1 MPQPRCPRA
10 SPSDIAAFPSRP
22 VTLVVPNP
30 PGGLV
35 DTSAR
40 LLGDTLTKVIA
51 QPVVIDNRAGGSGNV
66 AYGLVA
72 RAPADGYT
80 LLTSYSA
87 YHVGNPSLMA
97 KLPWA
102 QKDFTPVALITVAT
116 NVIAVHP
123 SIPANNLKEF
133 IAYLKK
139 NPGKVSYASQG
150 SGSVSHIGT
159 EVFKAQT
166 GTSMVHI
173 PYRGSGP
180 AVQDVV
186 TGQVQMFMT
195 TPPSVMQFVQQGKLK
210 AYAVTG
216 TTRHPQL
223 PDVPTTAEAGLPGFE
238 LESWVAIFAPAGT
251 PPAVVAKLSDSHQAG
266 AGHARSEGP
275 GRRGGHRDPLSAAVA
290 ARCDGDARDGLLG
303 QDDQGA
309 GNHGGLTFIAAPSGK
324 HGWRHDV
331 VRGVLPRS
339 RGRTRHAASAPQ
351 PGLRSAEL
359 AEPAEWVDPSL
370 KVVLPCPICCIHA
383 CATASGNFRSI
394 TCAAEHRPAW
404 SSTTVWHLPGSNC
417 GRTCCAT

>member
-1 MPQPRCPRA
+1 MAAGPHRGRPSPVRREPKEQPNRRPFLRSA
-10 SPSDIAAFPSRP
+10 LIAAAALSTGLAFGQAFPSRP

-40 LLGDTLTKVIA
+40 LLGDPLTKVIA

-116 NVIAVHP
+116 TVIAVHP
-123 SIPANNLKEF
+123 SIPANNQQEF
-133 IAYLKK
+133 IAYRKT
-139 NPGKVSYASQG
+139 NPGPVSYASQG

-166 GTSMVHI
+166 GTSHGLRI

-186 TGQVQMFMT
+186 T
-195 TPPSVMQFVQQGKLK
+195 
-210 AYAVTG
+210 
-216 TTRHPQL
+216 
-223 PDVPTTAEAGLPGFE
+223 
-238 LESWVAIFAPAGT
+238 W
-251 PPAVVAKLSDSHQAG
+251 
-266 AGHARSEGP
+266 
-275 GRRGGHRDPLSAAVA
+275 
-290 ARCDGDARDGLLG
+290 
-303 QDDQGA
+303 
-309 GNHGGLTFIAAPSGK
+309 
-324 HGWRHDV
+324 
-331 VRGVLPRS
+331 
-339 RGRTRHAASAPQ
+339 
-351 PGLRSAEL
+351 
-359 AEPAEWVDPSL
+359 
-370 KVVLPCPICCIHA
+370 
-383 CATASGNFRSI
+383 
-394 TCAAEHRPAW
+394 
-404 SSTTVWHLPGSNC
+404 
-417 GRTCCAT
+417 